1 MCAVALNNAY
11 AGVQAGLALRERAPL
26 DYWHHS
32 SPQSIEATR
41 LLSDFD
47 ELYARA
53 ANKAG
58 KTEWGVA
65 ATLAMLQKRPD
76 LDGVPL
82 PHWRGKIDAVCLV
95 LDYNQ
100 QKLSVQQ
107 TVERLLGRWPHHAR
121 WKGDGILASLKI
133 MPVSGDADEGTW
145 STLTFMSQ
153 ENRRSGVGVRAD
165 IVLAD
170 EPPREPIFRELRK
183 AAHAGRR
190 IIRIIAATPTIRSQW
205 AWLKEEYG
213 DCPRGGVRRHEDW
226 AEVRWGLH
234 DNSAL
239 SAEEKAKLLREYR
252 KDPIREARIW
262 GDYVD
267 ASGDCPF
274 DLPTLYAM
282 LEDETFVSEPDVRTW
297 EITREVQ
304 TETGLERV
312 KRQVAVEIWARPRP
326 GREYYLNVDPS
337 RGIDSTRHDPG
348 GILVCEMGTGDV
360 MALYNGYIGGFG
372 LGILAAGLAQQ
383 YNRAIVDPET
393 NGGWGE
399 GVLRGLAEVG
409 YGNIAHTRRI
419 TQPGKWEPNLGF
431 TTSTATRPAFIQA
444 VQDWQESYRLGA
456 PYARV
461 RSRRIVQQLIDT
473 ILDEDGK
480 AVAAPGLHDEFLILW
495 GQSLRKTRPVLY
507 DPNLARPARA
517 VVPVRRRELTFE
529 ELIATAPLER
539 PAGGN
544 RAPVP
549 RLRRPP
555 RG

>member
-1 MCAVALNNAY
+1 MSAPQSLSSAY
-11 AGVQAGLALRERAPL
+11 AGVQAGLALRDRSPL

-32 SPQSIEATR
+32 SRQSLEATR

-58 KTEWGVA
+58 KTEWAVA
-65 ATLAMLQKRPD
+65 ATLAMLQKRST
-76 LDGVPL
+76 LDDVPL
-82 PHWRGKIDAVCLV
+82 PVWRGKIDAVCLV

-107 TVERLLGRWPHHAR
+107 TVERLLGRWPHHAK
-121 WKGDGILASLKI
+121 WKGDGILSSLKV
-133 MPVSGDADEGTW
+133 MPVNGSADEGTW

-170 EPPREPIFRELRK
+170 EPPRESIFRELRK

-190 IIRIIAATPTIRSQW
+190 IIRIIAATPTIRTQW

-234 DNSAL
+234 DNKAL
-239 SAEEKAKLLREYR
+239 DTLEVEKLLREYR

-282 LEDETFVSEPDVRTW
+282 LENEDFVRDPDLRTW

-304 TETGLERV
+304 TETGLARV
-312 KRQVAVEIWARPRP
+312 KAHAAVEIFFRPRP

-337 RGIDSTRHDPG
+337 RGINSARHDPG

-360 MALYNGYIGGFG
+360 AALYNGYIGGFG
-372 LGILAAGLAQQ
+372 LGVLAAGLAVQ

-399 GVLRGLAEVG
+399 GVLRGLAEAE

-419 TQPGKWEPNLGF
+419 LQPGKWEPNLGF
-431 TTSTATRPAFIQA
+431 TTSATTRPAFIQA
-444 VQDWQESYRLGA
+444 VQDWVEAYRLGA

-461 RSRRIVQQLIDT
+461 HSRRIVQQLIDT

-495 GQSLRKTRPVLY
+495 GQSLRKTRPMIRDV
-507 DPNLARPARA
+507 NMARA
-517 VVPVRRRELTFE
+517 QVVQPRRRAIVTFE
-529 ELIATAPLER
+529 DLIATVPTQRDGGSGRPPLQ
-539 PAGGN
+539 
-544 RAPVP
+544 